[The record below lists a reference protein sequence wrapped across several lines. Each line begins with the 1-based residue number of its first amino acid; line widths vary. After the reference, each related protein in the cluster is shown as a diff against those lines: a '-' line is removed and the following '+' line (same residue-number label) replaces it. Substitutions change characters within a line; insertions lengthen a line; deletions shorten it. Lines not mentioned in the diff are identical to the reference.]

1 VPTPRR
7 DLAVAVLAEVQRAI
21 TDRDAAALAAVGD
34 DTGHDVLEG
43 VAANAAALDVRD
55 VSLRLV
61 DEDPALTATLPHGQW
76 AAAVQATW
84 RFSGFDRTPAHA
96 EITAVLSQ
104 EGGHVRVHGFG
115 GGERAVPLWLTG
127 PLQVRSTADT
137 LVLAAGSAATADHYA
152 RLARRAVPAVGA
164 VVGGRPR
171 VVVEVPTDI
180 DRTLGTQA
188 GEYSAIAAVTTF
200 VGAGKAERAP
210 VHVFVNPEVFGALKP
225 AGAQLVMTHELT
237 HVATDAVHS
246 KAPQWLLEGYAD
258 HVALHGTRLP
268 VSTTAGQIIAQVR
281 REGAPKALP
290 GPAEFNTR
298 ATHLGAWYEAA
309 WRAVEVLA
317 DARGEATLLHLYGRT
332 AQGESV
338 DKVLR
343 ELYGFGEEELTRRWR
358 HDLESIA
365 R

>member
-1 VPTPRR
+1 VP
-7 DLAVAVLAEVQRAI
+7 A
-21 TDRDAAALAAVGD
+21 
-34 DTGHDVLEG
+34 
-43 VAANAAALDVRD
+43 
-55 VSLRLV
+55 S
-61 DEDPALTATLPHGQW
+61 
-76 AAAVQATW
+76 
-84 RFSGFDRTPAHA
+84 
-96 EITAVLSQ
+96 
-104 EGGHVRVHGFG
+104 
-115 GGERAVPLWLTG
+115 
-127 PLQVRSTADT
+127 
-137 LVLAAGSAATADHYA
+137 AAG
-152 RLARRAVPAVGA
+152 L
-164 VVGGRPR
+164 
-171 VVVEVPTDI
+171 

-343 ELYGFGEEELTRRWR
+343 ALYGFGEEELTRRWQD
-358 HDLESIA
+358 DLRRIA
-365 R
+365 DLPHRGR